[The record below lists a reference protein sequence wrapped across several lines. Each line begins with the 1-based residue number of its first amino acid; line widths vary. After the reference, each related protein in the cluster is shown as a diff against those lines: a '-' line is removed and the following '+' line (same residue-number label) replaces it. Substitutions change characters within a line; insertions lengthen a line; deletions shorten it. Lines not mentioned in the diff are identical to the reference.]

1 MRYVTFQLA
10 ENDYHVGLIKDDKII
25 DITHWMSITQ
35 GTLSQTIEDDW
46 SDSPRKLAAWK
57 KRRQRR
63 NDMLMSYFQNGAHGH
78 ELAVQAQDWLRREF
92 KREVELDEVF
102 EQGMMLAIEFADP
115 FGMVDLIQ
123 NDLDFPSMLGEES
136 DEDLVED
143 DLLLALTDALLVSPI
158 PRPPKHVLCLG
169 RNYAEH
175 AAEST
180 RAFGEAAPPVEK
192 PAYPAI
198 FTKAPTA
205 ITGPYADIPY
215 DSDVSTQIDWEG
227 ELAIVIGKGGKN
239 ISREDAMQ
247 HVFGYTVL
255 NDISARDIQKRHG
268 GQFFKGKSLDGSC
281 PVGPWI
287 VTADEIPDP
296 HNLQLTTR
304 VNGIVKQNASTGT
317 MLFNIPE
324 IIEQLSLGMT
334 LEPGDIIATGTPAGV
349 GHARTPPE
357 FLRPGDL
364 VEVDIEKIGTIRNHI
379 AEA

>member
-10 ENDYHVGLIKDDKII
+10 ENDYHVGLIKEDKII
-25 DITHWMSITQ
+25 DITQWMSITS
-35 GTLSQTIEDDW
+35 GTLSDVIDRQVEESADSGDW
-46 SDSPRKLAAWK
+46 AARK
-57 KRRQRR
+57 QRR
-63 NDMLMSYFQNGAHGH
+63 NDSLLNLYRNSEQGH
-78 ELAVQAQDWLRREF
+78 RQLQQLREMARRELGKTINVDLIDF
-92 KREVELDEVF
+92 ELTGNAVDWPE
-102 EQGMMLAIEFADP
+102 P
-115 FGMVDLIQ
+115 FGMVELIQ
-123 NDLDFPSMLGEES
+123 LNIDFAGILMSESEADLKA
-136 DEDLVED
+136 D
-143 DLLLALTDALLVSPI
+143 DLLLDLSDALLVSPI
-158 PRPPKHVLCLG
+158 PRPPKHILCLG

-198 FTKAPTA
+198 FTKATTA
-205 ITGPYADIPY
+205 ITGPYAEIPY
-215 DSDVSTQIDWEG
+215 DPNVSTQIDWEG
-227 ELAIVIGKGGKN
+227 ELAIVIGKEGKN
-239 ISREDAMQ
+239 IRREDAMQ
-247 HVFGYTVL
+247 YVFGYTVL

-281 PVGPWI
+281 PIGPWI

-296 HNLQLTTR
+296 HNLKLTTR
-304 VNGIVKQNASTGT
+304 VNGLLKQNDNTGS

-357 FLRPGDL
+357 FLQPGDI
-364 VEVDIEKIGTIRNHI
+364 VEVEIESIGSIRNRI
-379 AEA
+379 VEA